1 MSRSLRAQLVF
12 GLLLALG
19 CDAQEGDGEPDVETP
34 AANGSGP
41 EISVRPR
48 ALDFGEVPANERATE
63 VIVVS
68 NVGTGRLRLT
78 QVSLN
83 GSEDFLFAIG
93 GAAPRR
99 RPEVLEDPDLDG
111 TPGLHRGQSIEVS
124 ITVAS

>member
-83 GSEDFLFAIG
+83 GSEDFLFEIG
-93 GAAPRR
+93 GVDPRR